1 MKMLNILE
9 EKLIKLLDLIKDL
22 KGQIKVLQEENVQL
36 QQQLTSLEGSK
47 QEGSKQ
53 VDELEKEKELAKVF
67 IDDLIENIDS
77 IIENESNHDG

>member
-1 MKMLNILE
+1 MLNILE

-47 QEGSKQ
+47 QEGNKQ